1 MTIDSPE
8 GRQQPASFPEQAPE
22 QAPVSTRPKRRDGI
36 ALSALIV
43 GVGAFVTGWIP
54 VLGLLMG
61 IAGIVLGILAV
72 RKPGGKTFG
81 RVGLI
86 GSALAV
92 LANVL
97 VTSVIVI
104 SLVNSGIGTAILSDA
119 QPIITPCYSFNGPAG
134 YINNQSVEKTEGC
147 VTSLE
152 LWGEY
157 DAGGEINNTGVG
169 SILGSVLVEPV
180 PVASTDEWAPSGR
193 LDDMVEFLN
202 QGYFPDA
209 GEVTSL
215 REAVSLDGVEAN
227 LTRLT
232 STSEKTQTKAFLT
245 VFAPNSYQSAG
256 EPVKFFV
263 ISFVIPDDNGEE
275 IIAAAMDSWRWR

>member
-1 MTIDSPE
+1 MTIDSPQ
-8 GRQQPASFPEQAPE
+8 GRQQSARLPE
-22 QAPVSTRPKRRDGI
+22 QAPVSTPPKRRGGI
-36 ALSALIV
+36 ALAALIV
-43 GVGAFVTGWIP
+43 GVSAFVTGWIP
-54 VLGLLMG
+54 VLGLLLG
-61 IAGIVLGILAV
+61 VAGIVLGILAV
-72 RKPGGKTFG
+72 RKPGGKPFG

-86 GSALAV
+86 SSALAV
-92 LANVL
+92 LANVS

-134 YINNQSVEKTEGC
+134 YINNQSAEKTEGC

-157 DAGGEINNTGVG
+157 DSNGEINNTGVG

-180 PVASTDEWAPSGR
+180 PVASTDAWAPSGR

-202 QGYFPDA
+202 QSYFPDA

-232 STSEKTQTKAFLT
+232 STAEKTQTKAFLT
-245 VFAPNSYQSAG
+245 VFAPDSYQSAG
-256 EPVKFFV
+256 EPVRFFV

-275 IIAAAMDSWRWR
+275 IIAAAVDSWRWR